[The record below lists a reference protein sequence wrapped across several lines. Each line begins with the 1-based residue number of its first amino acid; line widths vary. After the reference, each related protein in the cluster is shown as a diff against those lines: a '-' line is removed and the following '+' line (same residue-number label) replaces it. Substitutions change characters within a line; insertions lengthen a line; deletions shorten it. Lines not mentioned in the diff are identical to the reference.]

1 MVLQWEDH
9 PVHEKY
15 EEEIMEHKDRVAIVT
30 GAARGLGK
38 CISELLAKHGA
49 KVALWDIQTIDLK
62 GGFNAGTGQFK
73 AWLVDMTDEEKVRV
87 ATHQVAEEWGGID
100 ILVNNA
106 GILKHLRI
114 EEMTLRDFESVI
126 RVNLTGT
133 FLACKYVVPYMKK
146 RGKGKIVNIAS
157 LSGRTGRPGVGVNYA
172 ASKAGVIGLTQTL
185 AREQGPNGIYVNC
198 VCPGPILTELTK
210 QVPSEVFATWNI
222 GRAVEKDG
230 KPEDVAEAVFF
241 LASDRS
247 DWITGATLDINGG
260 ILIR

>member
-1 MVLQWEDH
+1 
-9 PVHEKY
+9 
-15 EEEIMEHKDRVAIVT
+15 MELKDRVAIVT

-38 CISELLAKHGA
+38 CIAELLAKHGA
-49 KVALWDIQTIDLK
+49 KLALWDIQTIDLK
-62 GGFNAGTGQFK
+62 KGFDADPRQLK
-73 AWLVDMTDEEKVRV
+73 AWLVDVTDEESVRT
-87 ATHQVAEEWGGID
+87 AANRVAEEWGGID
-100 ILVNNA
+100 ILVNSA

-114 EEMTLRDFESVI
+114 EEMTLKDFESVI

-133 FLACKYVVPYMKK
+133 FLTCKYVVPHMKK

-172 ASKAGVIGLTQTL
+172 ASKGGVISLTQTL
-185 AREQGPNGIYVNC
+185 AREQGPSRIYVNS
-198 VCPGPILTELTK
+198 VCPGPVLTELTK
-210 QVPSEVFATWNI
+210 QVPSEVFANWNV

-230 KPEDVAEAVFF
+230 KPEDVAEAVLF

-247 DWITGATLDINGG
+247 DWITGVTLDINGG

>member
-1 MVLQWEDH
+1 
-9 PVHEKY
+9 
-15 EEEIMEHKDRVAIVT
+15 MEFRERTAIVT
-30 GAARGLGK
+30 GAARGLGR
-38 CISELLAKHGA
+38 CVAELLAKQGA
-49 KVALWDIQTIDLK
+49 KVALWDIQTIDLDD
-62 GGFNAGTGQFK
+62 GFDAGAGEFK
-73 AWLVDMTDEEKVRV
+73 AWSVDVTDEEGVRT
-87 ATHQVAEEWGGID
+87 ATDQVAEKFGGID

-106 GILKHLRI
+106 GILKHKPI
-114 EEMTLRDFESVI
+114 DEMTLDDFESVI

-133 FLACKYVVPYMKK
+133 FLTCRYAVPYMKK
-146 RGKGKIVNIAS
+146 RGRGKIVNIAS

-185 AREQGPNGIYVNC
+185 AREQGPYRIYVNS

-210 QVPSEVFATWNI
+210 QVPSEVFASWNV
-222 GRAVEKDG
+222 GRAVDKDG
-230 KPEDVAEAVFF
+230 KPDDVAEAVLF